1 MCLLSI
7 NNLAFGSRVYSG
19 RTLVTSFL
27 RGSFMPMDFR
37 AFAWCGPFLLA
48 AFGLLIG
55 GRAAQNYA
63 FFPNRLFDRGDG
75 LKEKK

>member
-37 AFAWCGPFLLA
+37 AVCLVRAIFACGVWS
-48 AFGLLIG
+48 I
-55 GRAAQNYA
+55 
-63 FFPNRLFDRGDG
+63 DRGEG
-75 LKEKK
+75 GAKLRVFPQPKP